1 MYVCVHIYTHIH
13 SYTHIYIYIQTYI
26 YYIYIYHRYFR
37 KVVNTTIHYNF
48 FGYLYCYF
56 TLLLPSSVFIYPF
69 LIRAPI
75 FLISPSVFLLL
86 IV

>member
-1 MYVCVHIYTHIH
+1 MYVYMYTHTYIH
-13 SYTHIYIYIQTYI
+13 THICIYIQT
-26 YYIYIYHRYFR
+26 YIYIYHRYFR